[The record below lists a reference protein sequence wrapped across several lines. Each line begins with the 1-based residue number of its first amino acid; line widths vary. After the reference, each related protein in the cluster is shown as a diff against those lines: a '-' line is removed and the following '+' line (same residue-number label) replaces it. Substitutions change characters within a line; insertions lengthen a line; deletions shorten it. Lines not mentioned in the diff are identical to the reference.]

1 MKLSVWAKEQGIS
14 YQTAWRWYKAGKL
27 PVPAEQMPSGAI
39 IVHPPREPVTSDVVT
54 IYARVSSRDQR
65 DDLARQVERLASYA
79 SAKGLVLTGLVEEI
93 GSGLNGGRRKLIRL
107 LSDDKARTILVEHRD
122 RLTRFG
128 FEFIEAAM
136 MSQGRS
142 IIVADETEDTKDIWA
157 DFIDVVTS
165 MCASIYG
172 KRTARNR
179 AKKAVEAVSDSEDQA
194 GLQDGA

>member
-1 MKLSVWAKEQGIS
+1 MKLSAWASKNGIS
-14 YQTAWRWYKAGKL
+14 YRTALRWYHDGTL
-27 PVPAEQMPSGAI
+27 PARAEQLETGTILVYEEALRMK
-39 IVHPPREPVTSDVVT
+39 PPAQVA
-54 IYARVSSRDQR
+54 IYARVSSHDQKE
-65 DDLARQVERLASYA
+65 DMGRQVSRLKDYA
-79 SAKGLVLTGLVEEI
+79 AANGWKVGQVVEEI
-93 GSGLNGGRRKLIRL
+93 GSGLNGHRRKLLKL
-107 LSDDKARTILVEHRD
+107 LGDPAVETILVEHKD

-142 IIVADETEDTKDIWA
+142 IMVADDTEEMADIWA

-179 AKKAVEAVSDSEDQA
+179 AKRAMEAVKDSE
-194 GLQDGA
+194 G